1 MLPLATQTEGI
12 QSATIKILNSLD
24 DEAVRDL
31 KRALL
36 KMAAG
41 GMRKD
46 DVEDIRKVMEYLE
59 EIAVEISEIRIL
71 GEKYIERG

>member
-1 MLPLATQTEGI
+1 LATQTEGI

-31 KRALL
+31 KRMLL

-41 GMRKD
+41 GMRK
-46 DVEDIRKVMEYLE
+46 ENAGDIRKVMEYLE
-59 EIAVEISEIRIL
+59 EIAMEISEIRIL
-71 GEKYIERG
+71 GEKYTERG

>member
-1 MLPLATQTEGI
+1 MATQTEGI

-31 KRALL
+31 KRTLL

-41 GMRKD
+41 GMRKED
-46 DVEDIRKVMEYLE
+46 AGDIRKVMEYLE
-59 EIAVEISEIRIL
+59 KIAMEISEIRIL
-71 GEKYIERG
+71 EEKYTERG